1 MEIKRKIKDL
11 EYEYSF
17 DQRELG
23 KILFIVSV
31 TLLVVSLSSFYQTRS
46 TIDHVQ
52 QLNSDFEQLDAVV
65 NTERFNQSLSDIE
78 SLQGSVEGTDFQY
91 AVQTFQGMQYTLEQ
105 ADKAEEK
112 LQYLRKLYQW
122 LTLISLLGATA
133 GLTVIFI

>member
-31 TLLVVSLSSFYQTRS
+31 TLLVVSLSSFYQTRT

-52 QLNSDFEQLDAVV
+52 RLNSDFEQLDAVV
-65 NTERFNQSLSDIE
+65 NTERFNQSLSNIE

>member
-1 MEIKRKIKDL
+1 MEIKRKIRDL

-46 TIDHVQ
+46 TIDNVQ

-91 AVQTFQGMQYTLEQ
+91 AVQTFQGMQYTLEE

-133 GLTVIFI
+133 GLTVIFL